1 MEQETLLKLLN
12 ENFKAVCLDKHINVT
27 MKFLVR
33 EATEKVLGKDFKK
46 AKVGVKKQLRIQE
59 IALQQLRARYGNLIN
74 IKIINLKRW
83 HWATNLNYV
92 FKTDKGR
99 LYGTFL
105 YDDFFITSHCLDRWE
120 ERMNKDH
127 YKYFKQFFKK
137 RFYTD
142 PTNLDTLMFTI
153 ELTHQVGIKMSEP
166 NFRYLNINQGCIVL
180 EILGGI
186 CIAKTFLST
195 EMVQEDRF
203 IQWYDFENE
212 GLIEISD
219 CIAPSEDFKA
229 EFEPLNE
236 EVPVAY
242 CAEFFKKL

>member
-1 MEQETLLKLLN
+1 
-12 ENFKAVCLDKHINVT
+12 

-33 EATEKVLGKDFKK
+33 EATTKVLGKDFKK
-46 AKVGVKKQLRIQE
+46 YKVGFKKQIRVHEL
-59 IALQQLRARYGNLIN
+59 ALQQLRMRYGQLVN
-74 IKIINLKRW
+74 IKIINLKKW
-83 HWATNLNYV
+83 HWATNLNYI

-105 YDDFFITSHCLDRWE
+105 YDDFFITSHCLERWE
-120 ERMNKDH
+120 ERMNHDH
-127 YKYFKQFFKK
+127 YKYFRQFFKK

-153 ELTHQVGIKMSEP
+153 ELAHQVGIKKSEP
-166 NFRYLNINQGCIVL
+166 NFRYININQGCIVL

-195 EMVQEDRF
+195 EMVQDDRY
-203 IQWYDFENE
+203 IQWYDFEKHFLE
-212 GLIEISD
+212 EIGD
-219 CIAPSEDFKA
+219 CIAPSEDCRA
-229 EFEPLNE
+229 EFELLSE
-236 EVPVAY
+236 EVPVEY